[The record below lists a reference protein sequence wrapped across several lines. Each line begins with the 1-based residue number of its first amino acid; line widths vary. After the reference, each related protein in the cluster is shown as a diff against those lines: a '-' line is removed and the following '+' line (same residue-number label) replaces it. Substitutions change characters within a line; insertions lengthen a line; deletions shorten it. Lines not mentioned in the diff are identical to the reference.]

1 MLKKYVAVNDRID
14 QKPIFVADKKE
25 DAVEMLSGIY
35 GGESGEWL
43 EEHVLELPY
52 LSGFDYSQFPQFVSH
67 ESR

>member
-1 MLKKYVAVNDRID
+1 MLKKYVAINDNYSP
-14 QKPIFVADKKE
+14 KPIFVADKKE
-25 DAVEMLSGIY
+25 DAVEMLAGIY
-35 GGESGEWL
+35 DGESGEWL

>member
-1 MLKKYVAVNDRID
+1 MLKKYVAINDNYSP
-14 QKPIFVADKKE
+14 KPIFVADKKE
-25 DAVEMLSGIY
+25 DAVEMLAGIY

-52 LSGFDYSQFPQFVSH
+52 LSSFEYPSFVQFTPN